1 MLVLDAMR
9 IAYTA
14 GDPAGIG
21 YEIFNKT
28 ISHGLD
34 RNLGIELI
42 LVDDLEEL
50 KKFSKLKPGPSAA
63 AGKHAYQ
70 TLKQAHKMALSNE
83 VEAIITGPV
92 AKGSLN
98 MAGYK
103 FSGQTEVL
111 AHLNGLSNND
121 IEMIFIYKEFRTL
134 LATRHIAITEVPSKF
149 LKRAPSAIEHA
160 VTAMQDLFDIKNPR
174 VGLAGLNPHAGE
186 GGLFGNEENQLAST
200 LEDLRKKYP
209 QAQISDFMSADS
221 FLAKAAQN
229 IFRGEKP
236 DYDIYVAAYHDQAL
250 PLIKGISGFGAVNL
264 SYGLPYIRVSMDHGT
279 GFDIAGRNI
288 ASQDGL
294 VACMELLASLV
305 ICEKA
310 AGIG

>member
-1 MLVLDAMR
+1 MR

-28 ISHGLD
+28 KSQGLD
-34 RNLGIELI
+34 LKLGLELLLI
-42 LVDDLEEL
+42 DDLDEL
-50 KKFSKLKPGPSAA
+50 AKFAKQKPGPSAA
-63 AGKHAYQ
+63 AGEHAYK
-70 TLKQAHKMALSNE
+70 TLRQAHKMALNNE
-83 VEAIITGPV
+83 VAAIITGPV

-111 AHLNGLSNND
+111 AELNGLSSSD

-134 LATRHIAITEVPSKF
+134 LATRHIAISEVPFKF
-149 LKRAPSAIEHA
+149 LQRAPSAIKHA
-160 VTAMQDLFDIKNPR
+160 ITAMQDLFSIKNPR

-186 GGLFGNEENQLAST
+186 GGLFGEEENQLSCT
-200 LEDLRKKYP
+200 LEDLRNEYP
-209 QAQISDFMSADS
+209 HAQISDFMSADS

-229 IFRGEKP
+229 IFKGTKP

-288 ASQDGL
+288 ASEDGL
-294 VACMELLASLV
+294 IACMELLSGLV
-305 ICEKA
+305 KREKPA
-310 AGIG
+310 QIG